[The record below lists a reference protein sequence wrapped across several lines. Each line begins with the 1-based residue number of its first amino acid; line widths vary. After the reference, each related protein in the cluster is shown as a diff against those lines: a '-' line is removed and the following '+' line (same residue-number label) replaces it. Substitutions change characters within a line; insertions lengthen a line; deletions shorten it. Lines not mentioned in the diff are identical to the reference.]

1 MNNDVPNFTKNLNV
15 LLYDRGLKL
24 KDLAK
29 KIDMPYS
36 TLHYQVNH
44 PSAIQEQTLK
54 KISEV
59 LNFNVTDLYST
70 ILEYENLSDVEI
82 WQNVQGDVTPA
93 DKFVITIPFVSQKL
107 SAGKGESYLSDDDIE
122 VKTIDVSEYLARGID
137 KATLLAAE
145 VRGDSMI
152 DEKIFSGD
160 IVVFSR
166 GLIRQEGIYVINYA
180 GDLMVKKLSFDALNG
195 RIDIISG
202 NRNYPTRTVDAELIE
217 ILGKVV
223 GWIHRLDF

>member
-1 MNNDVPNFTKNLNV
+1 MKDYNDNKVADRLKEALSLRKMTQAELADKSGINFSTISSYVSGRFEPKRTPLMKLATALRVSPTWLAGFDVPMEEGSVFKA
-15 LLYDRGLKL
+15 D
-24 KDLAK
+24 DL
-29 KIDMPYS
+29 
-36 TLHYQVNH
+36 T
-44 PSAIQEQTLK
+44 
-54 KISEV
+54 
-59 LNFNVTDLYST
+59 
-70 ILEYENLSDVEI
+70 
-82 WQNVQGDVTPA
+82 
-93 DKFVITIPFVSQKL
+93 ITIPFVSQKL
-107 SAGKGESYLSDDDIE
+107 SAGRGENFLSDDDIE
-122 VKTIDVSEYLARGID
+122 VRTISISAYLARGID

-180 GDLMVKKLSFDALNG
+180 GDLMVKKLSFDALNN

-223 GWIHRLDF
+223 GWIHRLDI

>member
-1 MNNDVPNFTKNLNV
+1 MKDYNDNKVADRLKEALSLRKMTQAELADKSGINFSTISSYVSGRFEPKRTPLMKLATALRVSPTWLAGFDVPMEEGFVFKA
-15 LLYDRGLKL
+15 D
-24 KDLAK
+24 DL
-29 KIDMPYS
+29 
-36 TLHYQVNH
+36 T
-44 PSAIQEQTLK
+44 
-54 KISEV
+54 
-59 LNFNVTDLYST
+59 
-70 ILEYENLSDVEI
+70 
-82 WQNVQGDVTPA
+82 
-93 DKFVITIPFVSQKL
+93 ITIPFVSQKL
-107 SAGKGESYLSDDDIE
+107 SAGRGENFLSDDDIE
-122 VKTIDVSEYLARGID
+122 VRTISISAYLARGID

-180 GDLMVKKLSFDALNG
+180 GDLMVKKLSFDALNN

-223 GWIHRLDF
+223 GWIHRLDI